1 MTSQILS
8 QTFLSWSSKYFCMY
22 YIIITL
28 SWQKFLRRNLY
39 NPSKV
44 PNYSWTKAFYDLA
57 SNYVSTLKSFSM
69 IHMCM
74 FQIPSVEHCLPFLIS
89 VINFIPCNFYILI
102 LVPVMYCPCFLCLSS
117 PPILLSPKWQWVLQL
132 MSAAHIYN
140 NVLWPEA
147 WWQNQIYG
155 F

>member
-1 MTSQILS
+1 MNLPSLSLLFFLMSDLNNCSDLSNTVSDFSLMVLQILLHVLYNN
-8 QTFLSWSSKYFCMY
+8 T
-22 YIIITL
+22 IIMK
-28 SWQKFLRRNLY
+28 KFLRRNLY

-44 PNYSWTKAFYDLA
+44 PNYSRTKAFYDLA

-69 IHMCM
+69 IHMHV

-117 PPILLSPKWQWVLQL
+117 PPILLSPK
-132 MSAAHIYN
+132 
-140 NVLWPEA
+140 
-147 WWQNQIYG
+147 
-155 F
+155 